1 MIYFGTRLSDNIS
14 RREPEGYLICL
25 NVPVAR
31 TGSQE
36 YLPSELGLQEPDNR
50 LIPVFRPEEEVFS
63 PACIAS
69 FEGMPVTDDHPMT
82 PDGVTAENIRFLQ
95 KGHAGNIRRGA
106 GKESD
111 LLLADLMITDPGLIE
126 EILGG
131 KREISCGYNYTLCEE
146 DGKFI
151 QREIRGNHVAV
162 VDAGRAGPRVSI
174 RDQHPARPASLSGR
188 QGRKRTAGGGQRAP
202 GPGDAQTPG
211 SPVTPKPIPHWT
223 QTERSQP
230 MKKNKSMWRAR
241 MMARM
246 AKDGDV
252 EGLAELITEM
262 MDDPVA
268 EAVSAAPA
276 TPAAPAAPVGDPVV
290 ESVVSAVAEN
300 IDPSADAEV
309 PAAFAVPMSVPAAAS
324 GTAPAAA
331 PAAPASEAPAAPVV
345 VEAPENQPVLVD
357 CGPEILAALNR
368 IVELLSA
375 RGTDCNDPAPQDCD
389 PVRQDE
395 APAGAVAETV
405 AETAALTAEAVA
417 GAVAEAIEA
426 ADPAAPSADEDP
438 VEALVEEILE
448 PATAAEEA
456 EQIVSAVLEPE
467 TLDEDNPEQA
477 ADALRSALAAFRP
490 QLIRMSPKERAKFNA
505 DVAARMRRLTARA
518 SKDGKPN
525 PYAALRRASA
535 RRPEPDATL
544 GQRIMAARNANLRR

>member
-82 PDGVTAENIRFLQ
+82 PDGVNAENIRFLQ

-174 RDQHPARPASLSGR
+174 RDQ
-188 QGRKRTAGGGQRAP
+188 RKK
-202 GPGDAQTPG
+202 
-211 SPVTPKPIPHWT
+211 PVTP
-223 QTERSQP
+223 ERSIV

-262 MDDPVA
+262 MDDPTA
-268 EAVSAAPA
+268 G
-276 TPAAPAAPVGDPVV
+276 AAPAAPVGDPVV
-290 ESVVSAVAEN
+290 EAVVSAVAEN
-300 IDPSADAEV
+300 IDPAVDEEI
-309 PAAFAVPMSVPAAAS
+309 PAPVA
-324 GTAPAAA
+324 
-331 PAAPASEAPAAPVV
+331 EAPAAPVV

-375 RGTDCNDPAPQDCD
+375 RDADCDNPVPQDCD

-395 APAGAVAETV
+395 APAEAVAAPV

-467 TLDEDNPEQA
+467 ALDEDNPEQA

-490 QLIRMSPKERAKFNA
+490 QLMRMSPKERAKFNA